1 MLSTFS
7 SDQQRTDVIIGT
19 GVATGVGAVLLGTGI
34 GLAVTSK
41 QNTNEISPAAIA
53 TLSLGSILTVGG
65 GIALTVVSLTPI
77 EITQP
82 TTTSTTTPFGNSKN

>member
-1 MLSTFS
+1 MIAFS